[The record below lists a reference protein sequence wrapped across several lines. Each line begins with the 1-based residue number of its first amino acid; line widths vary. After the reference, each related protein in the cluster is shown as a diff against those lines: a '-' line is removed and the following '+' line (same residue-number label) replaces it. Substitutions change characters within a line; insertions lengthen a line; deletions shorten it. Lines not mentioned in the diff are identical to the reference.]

1 MPKPNRITI
10 KTIRELR
17 KLSQRELGRRIGVSS
32 GYVSRVE
39 KGSVTP
45 THTMCER
52 MAAELEV
59 PVEVLTGDAS

>member
-1 MPKPNRITI
+1 VPKPNRITI
-10 KTIRELR
+10 TTIRKLR

-39 KGSVTP
+39 KGDLIP
-45 THTMCER
+45 TYAMCER